1 MADKINPYQSH
12 QFAFGYNVLQPI
24 VPFQQHAVVKEVD
37 DDENIGTGNDNYIEP
52 EQVNLENNGF
62 VVPQNQFVC
71 PVILTSVSTGAVWQC
86 PVDPLV
92 SVSGKNNIVRRYV
105 AKSRNHGSVKE
116 LWSRDDFEVTIT
128 GVLLNLPDNEELK
141 NIRAIC
147 ESEEAVGIICQYL
160 NDTYNINYL
169 AIESFEFPFTKG
181 EGNYQF
187 TIKGYSDEDY
197 PILTEP
203 KQ

>member
-1 MADKINPYQSH
+1 MANNNKHITQTH
-12 QFAFGYNVLQPI
+12 QFAFGYNVIQPI
-24 VPFQQHAVVKEVD
+24 VPFQQETTVA
-37 DDENIGTGNDNYIEP
+37 EP
-52 EQVNLENNGF
+52 EDFEFEKGGAD
-62 VVPQNQFVC
+62 VPFSQFVC
-71 PVILTSVSTGAVWQC
+71 PITLVANSTGTTWRI

-105 AKSRNHGSVKE
+105 AKSHNHGSIKE

-128 GVLLNLPDNEELK
+128 GVLLDQPDNEELK

-147 ESEEAVGIICQYL
+147 ESDEAVSIICPFL

-169 AIESFEFPFTKG
+169 AIESFDFPFTKG

-203 KQ
+203 K